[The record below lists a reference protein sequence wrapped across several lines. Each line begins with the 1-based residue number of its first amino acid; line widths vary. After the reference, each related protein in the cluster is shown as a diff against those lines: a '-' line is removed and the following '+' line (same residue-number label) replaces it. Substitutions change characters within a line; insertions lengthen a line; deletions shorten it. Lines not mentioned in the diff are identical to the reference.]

1 MLAEARP
8 RIAAAGRQRGHQ
20 HLARHH
26 RQPHRRS
33 EKLLLAAVEMMY
45 QRGVYPGRGRDR
57 PDRRSVIT
65 AIGELGAGGRQD
77 RLAGAALADPAP
89 GTARPAGLRLRMGS
103 HAGSSVVDLGRASWK
118 KRSSRVAGASY
129 TRAPGPPTP
138 PRARRTSAGAA
149 PGTRSA
155 RPTSATGIRAS
166 SSAPN
171 AAAQAGVSTTVTRAA
186 PMISGAVPWSTTRP
200 SAMITRR
207 VHSPAS
213 SM

>member
-8 RIAAAGRQRGHQ
+8 RIAAAGRQRGRQ

-26 RQPHRRS
+26 RQPHRRG

-45 QRGVYPGRGRDR
+45 QRGVDPGRGRDP

-77 RLAGAALADPAP
+77 RLAGAALARPAP
-89 GTARPAGLRLRMGS
+89 GTARPAGLRLGLGS
-103 HAGSSVVDLGRASWK
+103 HAGSSVADLGRASWK

-129 TRAPGPPTP
+129 TRARTP
-138 PRARRTSAGAA
+138 PRARRTSAGVA

-155 RPTSATGIRAS
+155 RPASATGIRAS